1 MSNLQL
7 GNHGG
12 NSGGELDG
20 PDSPPARSVW
30 TRLVVGDDGE
40 PATVTEFV
48 AGSYSTGAA
57 MVADFRRHRD
67 VLSVGE
73 SSWLETWEQDMATI
87 VDEFGPNAEGL
98 AAALELLGWE
108 VRFDVRSKATWWRN
122 TADGGRWER
131 GTDRFTAWMRHV
143 LRRDAGLK
151 FSARGDTT
159 WALAFSGMLY
169 HHEVDMFRQ
178 WLETLPAWDGHPR
191 IDGWLEAT
199 FDTDPADELAAWAAR
214 FVFLGAV
221 ERAYTPGTKL
231 DEMPVLSGPQG
242 CGKSTALRHVLPA
255 GRWGDLWFSDGLDL
269 AADDKRRAESL
280 QGRVIVEVSEMV
292 GSSRAELQSL
302 KAFITRTDDGSVR
315 LSYRA
320 DPEPMPRRA
329 IMVGTANPGEIL
341 PNDAS
346 GLRRFVMVKLHSGN
360 PGFLREYLG
369 ANRSQMWA
377 EALALHAQGATARLP
392 EHLHAQAADRN
403 ENYRRRDA
411 VLEDALE
418 AWAATYRPAHATLA
432 RIVEAMGLVHALD
445 STTKITQRDQ
455 ARLTAALRSLKWE
468 DTRIYD
474 DDGKRIR
481 VWIRPD
487 GTARDT
493 PFPIGGRAEQLD
505 F

>member
-1 MSNLQL
+1 MTTLAPPSTV

-12 NSGGELDG
+12 ESDG
-20 PDSPPARSVW
+20 PDRPPARSVW
-30 TRLVVGDDGE
+30 TRRTSDGDD
-40 PATVTEFV
+40 VTEFV
-48 AGSYSTGAA
+48 AGAYSTGAA
-57 MVADFRRHRD
+57 MVADHRRHRD
-67 VLSVGE
+67 VLTVGQAE
-73 SSWLETWEQDMATI
+73 WLETWEKDMASL
-87 VDEFGPNAEGL
+87 VEDFGANAEGL

-108 VRFDVRSKATWWRN
+108 VRFCVRSKQVWWRN
-122 TADGGRWER
+122 AADGGRWER

-143 LRRDAGLK
+143 VRRDADLK

-159 WALAFSGMLY
+159 WAVAFAGML
-169 HHEVDMFRQ
+169 HHVGEVDMFRL

-199 FDTDPADELAAWAAR
+199 FDTDPGDELAAWAAR

-221 ERAYTPGTKL
+221 ERAHYPGSKL
-231 DEMPVLSGPQG
+231 DEIPVLSGPQG

-255 GRWGDLWFSDGLDL
+255 GRWGDIWFCDGLDL
-269 AADDKRRAESL
+269 SADDKRRTESL

-315 LSYRA
+315 LAYRT

-329 IMVGTANPGEIL
+329 ILIGTCNPGEVL
-341 PNDAS
+341 PNDPS
-346 GLRRFVMVKLHSGN
+346 GLRRFVMVKLLGGS

-392 EHLHAQAADRN
+392 DSLHAAAADRN
-403 ENYRRRDA
+403 EDYRRRDA
-411 VLEDALE
+411 VIEDALA

-432 RIVEAMGLVHALD
+432 RIVEAMGLVNALD

-493 PFPIGGRAEQLD
+493 ASPIGGRAAQLD